1 MSNTNTLLV
10 DSGACVSVI
19 NDALKLHNVKSRGNE
34 ILTSING
41 TTVVTK
47 SGVAKVDL
55 VDAEGKHFE
64 FHFEANCAP
73 GADLPGAGILS
84 CTGYPISLND
94 SGGSIKLP
102 DEDGKYHDVNVRRRH
117 DGLPVID
124 ISPEKPMYWIPQ
136 LVHDTLGHVSSNTLL
151 TAFNNGW
158 ITSDKPL
165 DELQA
170 KLNNAADN
178 CVTCKIGHTRQ
189 TNHG

>member
-1 MSNTNTLLV
+1 M
-10 DSGACVSVI
+10 SVI

-102 DEDGKYHDVNVRRRH
+102 DAETMLSLYFINKHTKRLSVFFLN
-117 DGLPVID
+117 P
-124 ISPEKPMYWIPQ
+124 SPPK
-136 LVHDTLGHVSSNTLL
+136 TT
-151 TAFNNGW
+151 
-158 ITSDKPL
+158 
-165 DELQA
+165 
-170 KLNNAADN
+170 
-178 CVTCKIGHTRQ
+178 
-189 TNHG
+189 

>member
-1 MSNTNTLLV
+1 VSNTNTLLV

-94 SGGSIKLP
+94 SGGS
-102 DEDGKYHDVNVRRRH
+102 
-117 DGLPVID
+117 
-124 ISPEKPMYWIPQ
+124 
-136 LVHDTLGHVSSNTLL
+136 
-151 TAFNNGW
+151 
-158 ITSDKPL
+158 
-165 DELQA
+165 
-170 KLNNAADN
+170 
-178 CVTCKIGHTRQ
+178 TRLRFHR
-189 TNHG
+189 T